1 MSEETL
7 IARTRRIGGSLVVT
21 IPANIVKEENIQ
33 ENDLIEFDVKKK
45 RKSYFGALKGI
56 GSFTKEDKFKGQL
69 EE

>member
-1 MSEETL
+1 MEDITS
-7 IARTRRIGGSLVVT
+7 IARTRKIGGSLVIT
-21 IPANIVKEENIQ
+21 IPANVVKEENIQ
-33 ENDLIEFDVKKK
+33 ENDLVEFGVRKK